1 MAKRSRGGK
10 RTSATAGGGM
20 GTLTATQGG
29 APANQ
34 QTQQVQIDD
43 TQQAQPMSASYDS
56 FMAMTDDQKA
66 DTIDAMASQPAPAFL
81 SDTAMQRFTYNLG
94 LNDKPTLVDDSVLD
108 TMNGTEL
115 FRTVN
120 AGKDPVA
127 RVRYDADEIAT
138 QVQRGRVTRYSDNGG
153 SVYGRGLYFADDY
166 SDSKVYGN
174 KTGDIKSTAMI
185 RAKLNSNAKTIDY
198 GQAKRGLSREMAS
211 GSKLGKSL
219 SKIARRDSESAV
231 SIYALSKGYN
241 VITSGHGYF
250 NVLNRNAVTMSKT
263 IKATNTKGR
272 W

>member
-1 MAKRSRGGK
+1 MAKSSRGGK
-10 RTSATAGGGM
+10 RTSATAGGG
-20 GTLTATQGG
+20 GTIAATQGG
-29 APANQ
+29 SPA
-34 QTQQVQIDD
+34 TQQVQIDD
-43 TQQAQPMSASYDS
+43 TQQAQPMSANYDS

-66 DTIDAMASQPAPAFL
+66 DTIDAMANQPAPAFL

-120 AGKDPVA
+120 SGKDPVA
-127 RVRYDADEIAT
+127 RVKYDADEIAT
-138 QVQRGRVTRYSDNGG
+138 QIQRGRVTRYSDNGG

-166 SDSKVYGN
+166 RGSKVYGN
-174 KTGDIKSTAMI
+174 TTGNIKSTAMV

-198 GQAKRGLSREMAS
+198 YKARAGLGAEINS
-211 GSKLGKSL
+211 GSKLGKAL
-219 SKIARRDSESAV
+219 RKVQRTDSESAV

-263 IKATNTKGR
+263 IKATNSNNR

>member
-1 MAKRSRGGK
+1 MAKSSRGGK
-10 RTSATAGGGM
+10 RTSATMSAAGGVGI
-20 GTLTATQGG
+20 ATQQT
-29 APANQ
+29 PPVQ
-34 QTQQVQIDD
+34 QQQVQIDD
-43 TQQAQPMSASYDS
+43 TQQAQPMSATYDS

-94 LNDKPTLVDDSVLD
+94 LNDKPTLVDDDVLD

-120 AGKDPVA
+120 AGKDSVA
-127 RVRYDADEIAT
+127 RVKYDADEIAT

-153 SVYGRGLYFADDY
+153 SVYGRGLYFANDY
-166 SDSKVYGN
+166 YSSRVYGN
-174 KTGDIKSTAMI
+174 TTGNIKSTAMV
-185 RAKLNSNAKTIDY
+185 RCKLNSNAKPIDY
-198 GQAKRGLSREMAS
+198 NQATRGLSREMAS
-211 GSKLGKSL
+211 GSKLGKAL
-219 SKIARRDSESAV
+219 KKISRTDSDSAV

-263 IKATNTKGR
+263 IKAPNTNNR

>member
-1 MAKRSRGGK
+1 MAKSSRGGK
-10 RTSATAGGGM
+10 RTSATAGGAGVV
-20 GTLTATQGG
+20 TATQSGT
-29 APANQ
+29 PVN
-34 QTQQVQIDD
+34 QQVQIDD

-56 FMAMTDDQKA
+56 FMAMSDDQKA
-66 DTIDAMASQPAPAFL
+66 ATIDAMANQPVPAFL

-94 LNDKPTLVDDSVLD
+94 LNDKPTLVDDDVLD

-120 AGKDPVA
+120 SGRDSVA

-138 QVQRGRVTRYSDNGG
+138 QIQRGRVTRYSDNGG
-153 SVYGRGLYFADDY
+153 SVYGRGLYFANSY
-166 SDSKVYGN
+166 GSSKVYGN
-174 KTGDIKSTAMI
+174 TTGNIKSTAMV

-198 GQAKRGLSREMAS
+198 YQASRGLSKEMAS
-211 GSKLGKSL
+211 GSKLGESL

-231 SIYALSKGYN
+231 SIYAMSKGYN

-263 IKATNTKGR
+263 IKATNSNGR

>member
-1 MAKRSRGGK
+1 MANS
-10 RTSATAGGGM
+10 TSKSGVSKVVAGGGA
-20 GTLTATQGG
+20 GIAT
-29 APANQ
+29 Q

-43 TQQAQPMSASYDS
+43 TQQAQPMSATYDS

-94 LNDKPTLVDDSVLD
+94 LNDKPTLVDDAVLD
-108 TMNGTEL
+108 TMNGTEI

-120 AGKDPVA
+120 DAKDSVA
-127 RVRYDADEIAT
+127 RLKYDADEIAV
-138 QVQRGRVTRYSDNGG
+138 QIQRGRVTRYSDSGG

-166 SDSKVYGN
+166 GDSTGYGYTRGN
-174 KTGDIKSTAMI
+174 IKSTAVV
-185 RAKLNSNAKTIDY
+185 RAKVNSNAKIINID
-198 GQAKRGLSREMAS
+198 QVKRGLSNEMAS

-219 SKIARRDSESAV
+219 SKIYRRDYHSAE

-241 VITSGHGYF
+241 IIISGHGYF
-250 NVLNRNAVTMSKT
+250 NVLNRNAITMSTT
-263 IKATNTKGR
+263 IKAKGSK

>member
-1 MAKRSRGGK
+1 MAKSSRGGK
-10 RTSATAGGGM
+10 RTSATAGGAVNV
-20 GTLTATQGG
+20 TATQGG
-29 APANQ
+29 SPADAQ
-34 QTQQVQIDD
+34 IQIDN

-66 DTIDAMASQPAPAFL
+66 DTIDVMANQPAPDFL

-94 LNDKPTLVDDSVLD
+94 LNDKPTLVDDATLD

-127 RVRYDADEIAT
+127 RLRYDADEIAT
-138 QVQRGRVTRYSDNGG
+138 QIQRGRVTRYSDSGG
-153 SVYGRGLYFADDY
+153 SVYGRGLYFADNY
-166 SDSKVYGN
+166 GDSASAYGRT
-174 KTGDIKSTAMI
+174 TGNIKSTAII
-185 RAKLNSNAKTIDY
+185 RCKVNSNAKAIDY
-198 GQAKRGLSREMAS
+198 YKAKSSLRSEIAS

-219 SKIARRDSESAV
+219 AKINRSDPESAV

-250 NVLNRNAVTMSKT
+250 NVLNRNAVTMSTT
-263 IKATNTKGR
+263 IKATNSKGR

>member
-1 MAKRSRGGK
+1 MAKNSRGGK
-10 RTSATAGGGM
+10 RTSATAGGGG
-20 GTLTATQGG
+20 GTITATQGG
-29 APANQ
+29 ATLNQ
-34 QTQQVQIDD
+34 QAQQVQIDN

-56 FMAMTDDQKA
+56 FMSMTDDQKA
-66 DTIDAMASQPAPAFL
+66 DVIDSMTVQPAPDFL

-94 LNDKPTLVDDSVLD
+94 LNDRPTLVDDAVLD

-120 AGKDPVA
+120 SAKDSVR
-127 RVRYDADEIAT
+127 RVKYDADEIAA

-153 SVYGRGLYFADDY
+153 SVYGRGLYFANDY
-166 SDSKVYGN
+166 HSSRVYGN
-174 KTGDIKSTAMI
+174 KTGDIRSTAII
-185 RAKLNSNAKTIDY
+185 RCKLNSNARTIDY
-198 GQAKRGLSREMAS
+198 NQASRGLRSEIAS

-231 SIYALSKGYN
+231 SMYAMSKGYN

-263 IKATNTKGR
+263 IKAINSNNR

>member
-1 MAKRSRGGK
+1 MAKSSRGGK
-10 RTSATAGGGM
+10 RTSVTAGGGS
-20 GTLTATQGG
+20 TVAATQGG
-29 APANQ
+29 SPANDQ
-34 QTQQVQIDD
+34 IQIDN
-43 TQQAQPMSASYDS
+43 TQQAQPMSATYDS

-94 LNDKPTLVDDSVLD
+94 LNDKPTLVDDATLD
-108 TMNGTEL
+108 SMNGTEL

-127 RVRYDADEIAT
+127 RVKYDADEIAV

-153 SVYGRGLYFADDY
+153 SVYGRGIYFADDY
-166 SDSKVYGN
+166 GSSKIYGN
-174 KTGDIKSTAMI
+174 TTGNIKSTAMI
-185 RAKLNSNAKTIDY
+185 RCKLNSNAKAIGY
-198 GQAKRGLSREMAS
+198 SQANSGMLREIMS

-219 SKIARRDSESAV
+219 KKIERTDSESAV
-231 SIYALSKGYN
+231 SIYALCKGYN

-250 NVLNRNAVTMSKT
+250 NVLNRNAVTMSTT
-263 IKATNTKGR
+263 IKATKSRGG

>member
-1 MAKRSRGGK
+1 MAKSGRGGK
-10 RTSATAGGGM
+10 RTSATAGGG
-20 GTLTATQGG
+20 GTIAATQGG
-29 APANQ
+29 TPAN
-34 QTQQVQIDD
+34 QQVQIDD

-66 DTIDAMASQPAPAFL
+66 DTIDAMANQPAPAFL

-94 LNDKPTLVDDSVLD
+94 LNDKPTLVDDDVLD

-127 RVRYDADEIAT
+127 RVKYDADEIAT

-153 SVYGRGLYFADDY
+153 SVYGRGLYFADNY
-166 SDSKVYGN
+166 GDSKVYGN
-174 KTGDIKSTAMI
+174 TTGNIKSTAMI
-185 RAKLNSNAKTIDY
+185 RAKLNSNAKTISY
-198 GQAKRGLSREMAS
+198 NSARNGLSREISS

-219 SKIARRDSESAV
+219 AKINRRDSDSAV

-241 VITSGHGYF
+241 VITSGHSYF
-250 NVLNRNAVTMSKT
+250 NILNRNAVTMSKT
-263 IKATNTKGR
+263 IKATSSKGR

>member
-1 MAKRSRGGK
+1 MAKSSRGGK
-10 RTSATAGGGM
+10 RTSATAGGAGV
-20 GTLTATQGG
+20 TATQGG

-34 QTQQVQIDD
+34 QNQQIQIDD

-127 RVRYDADEIAT
+127 RVKYDADEIAT

-166 SDSKVYGN
+166 YSSKVYGN
-174 KTGDIKSTAMI
+174 ETGNIKSTAMI

-198 GQAKRGLSREMAS
+198 NQARRGLSREMSS

-219 SKIARRDSESAV
+219 SKISRRDSESAV

-250 NVLNRNAVTMSKT
+250 NILNRNAVTMSKT
-263 IKATNTKGR
+263 IKATNSNNR

>member
-1 MAKRSRGGK
+1 MAKSSRGGK
-10 RTSATAGGGM
+10 RTSATTGGSG
-20 GTLTATQGG
+20 GTIAATQGG

-34 QTQQVQIDD
+34 QPQQVQIDD
-43 TQQAQPMSASYDS
+43 TQQAQPMSATYDS

-66 DTIDAMASQPAPAFL
+66 DAIDSMASQPAPDFL
-81 SDTAMQRFTYNLG
+81 SDSAMQRFTYNLG

-166 SDSKVYGN
+166 VGSKVYGN

-185 RAKLNSNAKTIDY
+185 RAKLNSNAKTIGY
-198 GQAKRGLSREMAS
+198 SQATSGLRREIAS

-219 SKIARRDSESAV
+219 GKIARRDSESAV

-263 IKATNTKGR
+263 IKATNSKGR